1 MHLMG
6 YPVLTLGISLC
17 NPWGMNWNFL
27 SQGHAEDVVLWH
39 RYNYYVL
46 GCGLISDG
54 EYDRLEQLCRETW
67 GEGCVCDLVGS
78 SEGEDYPEWVREGR
92 RPNEDER
99 GLRDSR
105 ILERLLDS
113 M

>member
-1 MHLMG
+1 MA
-6 YPVLTLGISLC
+6 Y
-17 NPWGMNWNFL
+17 NFI

-54 EYDRLEQLCRETW
+54 AYDALERLCLDQW
-67 GEGCVCDLVGS
+67 GEGCAAGLVGS
-78 SEGEDYPEWVREGR
+78 SEAQDYPEWVKEHR
-92 RPNEDER
+92 RPNEEER
-99 GLRDSR
+99 RERDSLMVGR
-105 ILERLLDS
+105 MLDA